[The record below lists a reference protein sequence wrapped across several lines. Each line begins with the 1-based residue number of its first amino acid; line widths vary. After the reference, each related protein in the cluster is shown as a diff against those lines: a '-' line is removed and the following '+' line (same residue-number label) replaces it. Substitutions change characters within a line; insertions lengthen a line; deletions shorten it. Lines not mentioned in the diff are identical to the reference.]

1 MHISTWFSNDGNR
14 LGTKSVRRQIPQIR
28 RKQVLLL
35 LGCIGLCFLDPC
47 EIMRAVSF
55 QLRRWLMMVN
65 DWVVQLSVGF
75 VFFTIIVD
83 SFLCLKA
90 SRFFSD
96 FKQYLQD
103 IWVDN
108 EAFLHL
114 HFESFDIN
122 LLLAD
127 FMYFATQE
135 VAVSRL
141 HLPQARPATSA
152 TPDPSAAQPAPKPTP
167 EAEPKPEEMKG
178 CPLCHI
184 GCGIWME
191 CTECTGYSIGM
202 ERDLTGCDF
211 NIWYMWIIILIW
223 HVTENGAPSP
233 RGVAIVVGKIV
244 L

>member
-1 MHISTWFSNDGNR
+1 M
-14 LGTKSVRRQIPQIR
+14 
-28 RKQVLLL
+28 
-35 LGCIGLCFLDPC
+35 IGLYSCPLVLFSSQSSSTPFC
-47 EIMRAVSF
+47 VWKPAE
-55 QLRRWLMMVN
+55 
-65 DWVVQLSVGF
+65 
-75 VFFTIIVD
+75 
-83 SFLCLKA
+83 
-90 SRFFSD
+90 FSD

-211 NIWYMWIIILIW
+211 NKFESSFWYDMWLKM
-223 HVTENGAPSP
+223 EPLP
-233 RGVAIVVGKIV
+233 FVVWPLLWGQF
-244 L
+244 LL